1 MGPWQAVLSMQT
13 ARGPKRRVR
22 KQRLGFGLKDITAAV
37 RGQQW
42 VPNGKDGR
50 AEVRD
55 GLDGR
60 G

>member
-1 MGPWQAVLSMQT
+1 MQT

-22 KQRLGFGLKDITAAV
+22 KQRLGFGFKDITAAV

-55 GLDGR
+55 GLEGR